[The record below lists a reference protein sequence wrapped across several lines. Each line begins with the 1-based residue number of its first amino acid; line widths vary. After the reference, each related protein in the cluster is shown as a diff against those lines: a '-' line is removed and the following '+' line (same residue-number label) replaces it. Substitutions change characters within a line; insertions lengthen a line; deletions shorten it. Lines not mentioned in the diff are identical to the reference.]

1 VLVLDMVT
9 TLASV
14 VSLCIVAYTAWIA
27 KASLESAK
35 KDSKMRSRPMMYA
48 RFAETPLAGM
58 GRYDLVIGNAG
69 PSVAR
74 NVSVTFDPPGLVLSD
89 SNKEPKAANHIIKRY
104 KDPIPNWVPEEV
116 AHNVYFVGDDQ
127 PRRENK
133 EPLPDKLTVYL
144 QYENDEKQ
152 TFKDV
157 FRLDVHSLAEETR
170 VTRKKNGGILSPA
183 ERIADA
189 VEHVARKTI

>member
-1 VLVLDMVT
+1 MVT

-14 VSLCIVAYTAWIA
+14 VSSCIVAYTACIA
-27 KASLESAK
+27 QASLESANTH
-35 KDSKMRSRPMMYA
+35 SKLRARPMRYA
-48 RFAETPLAGM
+48 RCAETPVAGP
-58 GRYDLVIGNAG
+58 GQHDLVTGEAG
-69 PSVAR
+69 ASVAR
-74 NVSVTFDPPGLVLSD
+74 DVSVTFDPPGVVLSD

-144 QYENDEKQ
+144 Q
-152 TFKDV
+152 
-157 FRLDVHSLAEETR
+157 
-170 VTRKKNGGILSPA
+170 
-183 ERIADA
+183 
-189 VEHVARKTI
+189 

>member
-1 VLVLDMVT
+1 MVT

-144 QYENDEKQ
+144 QYENDEFVRKRFLIFSSGDRKS
-152 TFKDV
+152 TRLNSSHVAISYAV
-157 FRLDVHSLAEETR
+157 FCLKKKIN
-170 VTRKKNGGILSPA
+170 KKNTQ
-183 ERIADA
+183 
-189 VEHVARKTI
+189 K